1 MKKNDFVMISPFN
14 IAIASGKGGT
24 GKTTLS
30 TNLAAFIAEQQ
41 EIVLVDL
48 DAEEPNS
55 GLFIDGSPI
64 FQEEVFK
71 EIPQWDETQCTQCG
85 KCAKACNFHALIKL
99 GPSVLIFPELCHSCF
114 VCSELC
120 PANALPMVKNRIG
133 MIRESEL
140 GMLHFVESRLD
151 IGQEQA
157 VPIIAKAKK
166 YVKQKFPNIHIA
178 IFDSPPGTS
187 CPMMEATKDADFVIL
202 VTEPTPFGAH
212 DLALAVET
220 MRAMNKDFG
229 VVINRD
235 GIGDNEVENYCMH
248 QQIPILAKIPNNRQ
262 VATHYSSGKL
272 IYQDFPEVKDAL
284 IQIYNHCLTV
294 TKGEKR

>member
-1 MKKNDFVMISPFN
+1 MISPFK

-41 EIVLVDL
+41 EVVLVDL

-55 GLFIDGSPI
+55 GLFINGTPI

-85 KCAKACNFHALIKL
+85 RCAHVCNFHSIIKL

-114 VCSELC
+114 ACSELC
-120 PANALPMVKNRIG
+120 PVNALPMVKNRIG
-133 MIRESEL
+133 MIRESKL

-166 YVKQKFPNIHIA
+166 YVKQKFPNIQIA

-202 VTEPTPFGAH
+202 ITEPTPFGAH
-212 DLALAVET
+212 DLALAVDT

-235 GIGDNEVENYCMH
+235 GIGNNEVENYCNH

-262 VATHYSSGKL
+262 VATNYSSGKL
-272 IYQDFPEVKDAL
+272 IYQDFPEVKNAL
-284 IQIYNHCLTV
+284 FQIYNHCLTV
-294 TKGEKR
+294 AKGEKR